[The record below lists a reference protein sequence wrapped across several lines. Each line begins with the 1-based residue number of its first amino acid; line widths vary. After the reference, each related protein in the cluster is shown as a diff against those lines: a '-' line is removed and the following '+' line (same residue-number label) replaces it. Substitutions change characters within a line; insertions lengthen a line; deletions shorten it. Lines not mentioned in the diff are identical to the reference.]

1 MPTPMLCGSC
11 VNPLPNRHLLLLAAG
26 SFVRFFFM
34 PHRHR
39 PMTYHAFRSHL
50 AAVHVGSGGAGGGV
64 ISIR

>member
-1 MPTPMLCGSC
+1 VWLVCESSTEQTSA
-11 VNPLPNRHLLLLAAG
+11 VASRW
-26 SFVRFFFM
+26 FVRSFFFM